1 MTYWVFDIS
10 TYILVAIFVIFVFLF
25 GVPMVDDKV
34 ELIYKHDSKIIKSL
48 VEKSNITKLNFKVCI
63 AGTFALVQ
71 MVTMLIVELFYHKC
85 RK

>member
-34 ELIYKHDSKIIKSL
+34 ELIYKHDSKIMKSL
-48 VEKSNITKLNFKVCI
+48 VEKSNKPSLTLK
-63 AGTFALVQ
+63 FALQ
-71 MVTMLIVELFYHKC
+71 AHSLWYKW
-85 RK
+85 